1 MAYSVFVN
9 KRRET
14 EWFPTRDQAIFEA
27 ISKGYVWTSNFDWD
41 HPALQ
46 EDAEIVNSGRE
57 EITGKI

>member
-27 ISKGYVWTSNFDWD
+27 ISKGFVNKNGQDV
-41 HPALQ
+41 LKEK
-46 EDAEIVNSGRE
+46 ED
-57 EITGKI
+57 